1 MIQTLYFLQLRLGGF
16 CLVVVV
22 KAQVGIH
29 RCAMRDCDAGLRN
42 KTGSKRGGSV
52 RIASFPNCIDALRL
66 KRLHVF
72 QGEVQ
77 PSGRN
82 HDVLSR
88 ISRIREQRSAFLAS
102 ALVGIKASREDQLLY
117 YQSDEHSRY
126 GYHHRSVG

>member
-29 RCAMRDCDAGLRN
+29 RCARRN
-42 KTGSKRGGSV
+42 ERIKPGSKRGGSV
-52 RIASFPNCIDALRL
+52 RIASIPNCFDALRL

-72 QGEVQ
+72 AGEV
-77 PSGRN
+77 SLGGGK
-82 HDVLSR
+82 HDVMSW
-88 ISRIREQRSAFLAS
+88 ISRIREQRSAFLVS

-126 GYHHRSVG
+126 GYHHGSFGRR